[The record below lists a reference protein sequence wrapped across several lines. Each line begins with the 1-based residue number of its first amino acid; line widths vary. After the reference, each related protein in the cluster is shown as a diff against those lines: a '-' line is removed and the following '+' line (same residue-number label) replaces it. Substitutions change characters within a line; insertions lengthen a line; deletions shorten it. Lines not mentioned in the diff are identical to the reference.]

1 MGLTAGAA
9 QQSGSGCREL
19 LSLGAATINQF
30 EMILRRLN
38 AYLAK
43 ELAQFTAQGR
53 CAFGDVSLRARP
65 AFSAI
70 IAEDSSQASVY
81 HAGEPFCV
89 LRV

>member
-1 MGLTAGAA
+1 MA
-9 QQSGSGCREL
+9 
-19 LSLGAATINQF
+19 QF

-38 AYLAK
+38 AYLKK

-65 AFSAI
+65 ELTVI
-70 IAEDSSQASVY
+70 LEEGSSQASVY

-89 LRV
+89 KG